1 MASVEE
7 IRRVTVQAKSE
18 GVQQVTNEV
27 NQLSAAQENL
37 ARESQTTATVTDMQS
52 RSLLSQEKAL
62 ERLQTRYDMAYR
74 AQQNM
79 TRDMDLLNKSRGQGL
94 VTDERY
100 AELQGLIAAHY
111 VDTSAGAKA
120 VGDATK
126 FASHEV
132 SNLAAQVTDLG
143 VQVLGGQ
150 SFGTAM
156 IQQGPQ
162 IAAVMGDRGVKGALV
177 GIGAAMASLVTPTTL
192 LLGGLTVGA
201 YAVAAAFD
209 AMSGSADDVEERLKK
224 HEELVQRIAD
234 RYGDARDKAIEFSE
248 ARHLNDIADAKENLE
263 SLRKAYDEAEKRLV
277 QGLSDKSVSIDTAGN
292 IVQSSGY
299 EAFAEVLAK
308 VRQEAKDG
316 VVDVEGFRAAVWA
329 VMEASSD
336 PAVKALGQDY
346 RALGAEAQK
355 SADGLLA
362 AEGALNKVQSTL
374 GATAAMMDKF
384 RDAMKNFDKDQKIL
398 AGMQERLNL
407 GTDPRKQFIAG
418 EVGKLS
424 DTATD
429 DDIAKARE
437 LAGRLYD
444 QAEAQKAA
452 NSAARDAENRQKQLD
467 RAYERSKQQVDD
479 YVRDIELQTQA
490 FGLSAA
496 ETERLRVRQELLT
509 NAQRAGK
516 EATAELYAEIEA
528 YADRAAVAAQ
538 KYEDLQK
545 QQDAFNDAANGF
557 AQLGYDA
564 FSGLIQGGK
573 EFGDVVTDLTNKLLE
588 MALQAALLGTGPL
601 AGLFGTTGTNGAP
614 GGILGS
620 LVTGLMGATVP
631 GNAAGNDNWR
641 GGLSIVGEHGPELVN
656 LPKGSQV
663 SPTQDVF
670 GALRAMASM
679 AAAGGGSQVNV
690 QVVNNAGAKV
700 GVEKSTGAN
709 GEVNLKLTIDRMV
722 EDAMLNQVQGRGRV
736 ARAFETQYPNMR
748 RATA

>member
-7 IRRVTVQAKSE
+7 IRRLVIQAKSE

-27 NQLSAAQENL
+27 NQLAGAQENL

-62 ERLQTRYDMAYR
+62 ERLQARYDMAYR

-79 TRDMDLLNKSRGQGL
+79 TRDMDLLNKSRTQGL

-100 AELQGLIAAHY
+100 AELQGLIATRY

-120 VGDATK
+120 AGDATK

-132 SNLAAQVTDLG
+132 SNLTAQLQDVAVSLA
-143 VQVLGGQ
+143 GGQ
-150 SFGTAM
+150 SPFLVMT
-156 IQQGPQ
+156 QQGAQ
-162 IAAVMGDRGVKGALV
+162 ISQVMGKRGVTEIISGL
-177 GIGAAMASLVTPTTL
+177 GAALMSLITPTTL
-192 LLGGLTVGA
+192 VLGGIVLGG
-201 YAVAAAFD
+201 YAAAAAFD
-209 AMSGSADDVEERLKK
+209 AIAGSADDVEERMKK
-224 HEELVQRIAD
+224 HEALVQRIAD
-234 RYGDARDKAIEFSE
+234 RYGDARQRVDDFNQAV
-248 ARHLNDIADAKENLE
+248 HTNDIADAQDNLE
-263 SLRKAYDEAEKRLV
+263 DMLKAYEQAEKSFM
-277 QGLSDKSVSIDTAGN
+277 QGIARASVSVDTAGN
-292 IVQSSGY
+292 IVPTAGY
-299 EAFAEVLAK
+299 DAFADAIAK
-308 VRQEAKDG
+308 ASAEAEKG
-316 VVDVEGFRAAVWA
+316 VMDVAAFRAAVWE
-329 VMEASSD
+329 VMQASDD
-336 PAVKALGQDY
+336 PAVRQLGEHF
-346 RALGAEAQK
+346 RALGAEAQG
-355 SADGLLA
+355 SVDGVLA
-362 AEGALNKVQSTL
+362 ANGALNTVQSTL

-384 RDAMKNFDKDQKIL
+384 RDAMKNFDKDQKTL
-398 AGMQERLNL
+398 AGMQDRLNL

-424 DTATD
+424 DTATEG
-429 DDIAKARE
+429 DIAKAQE
-437 LAGRLYD
+437 LAGKLYD

-452 NSAARDAENRQKQLD
+452 NAAARDAENRQKQLD

-516 EATAELYAEIEA
+516 EATAELYAEIEV

-545 QQDAFNDAANGF
+545 RQDAFNDAANGF

-620 LVTGLMGATVP
+620 LVTGLMGAAVP

-670 GALRAMASM
+670 GALKAMASM
-679 AAAGGGSQVNV
+679 SAAGGGSQVNV

-709 GEVNLKLTIDRMV
+709 GEVNLRLTIDRMV
-722 EDAMLNQVQGRGRV
+722 EDSVLNQVQGRGRV
-736 ARAFETQYPNMR
+736 ARAFETQYGLR
-748 RATA
+748 RNTA